1 VDHRELWHVTLTV
14 GGEKH
19 PVDEVRVALE
29 RLSDER
35 PFMLSGRY
43 GESRAEFS
51 YWEEADDLSDAAALA
66 LRLWGEHRRTAGL
79 PAWSVLGL
87 EVMSRGEYI
96 RRDHLL
102 LAEPGSWQPF

>member
-1 VDHRELWHVTLTV
+1 VDDRELWHVTLTV
-14 GGEKH
+14 GGEAH
-19 PVDEVRVALE
+19 PVDEVRGALE
-29 RLSDER
+29 RLSEER

-43 GESRAEFS
+43 SESRAEFS

-79 PAWSVLGL
+79 PAWSVQGL
-87 EVMSRGEYI
+87 VVMSRDEYV
-96 RRDHLL
+96 RGDHLL

>member
-14 GGEKH
+14 GGDAH
-19 PVDEVRVALE
+19 PVEEVRDALA
-29 RLSDER
+29 RLSEER

-43 GESRAEFS
+43 GESRADFS

-66 LRLWGEHRRTAGL
+66 LRLWGEHRRSSGL
-79 PAWSVLGL
+79 PAWSVQGL
-87 EVMSRGEYI
+87 EVMSRNEYV

-102 LAEPGSWQPF
+102 LAEPGSWQPY

>member
-1 VDHRELWHVTLTV
+1 VDERELWHVTLTV
-14 GGEKH
+14 GGDAH
-19 PVDEVRVALE
+19 PVDDVRGALE
-29 RLSDER
+29 RLSAER

-43 GESRAEFS
+43 SESRAEFS

-79 PAWSVLGL
+79 PAWSVEGL
-87 EVMSRGEYI
+87 EVMSRDEYV